1 MNCQNPPDLRLVLE
15 VAQLPALALVLEL
28 AQQPHLALV
37 LELAQLPA
45 LALVLEVAQQP
56 DLALVL
62 EVAQLLDLDL
72 VLEVAQQ
79 PALAPRLLQQLAML
93 RDTPITNGRVPKNLL
108 LSNYG
113 NPLSLIEKYY
123 NRN

>member
-1 MNCQNPPDLRLVLE
+1 MPKLRSVFTLVLLERLHMAQGVFRPDLPLAAQLLALALVLEVAQLPALPLVLE
-15 VAQLPALALVLEL
+15 VAQLPALALVLE
-28 AQQPHLALV
+28 
-37 LELAQLPA
+37 
-45 LALVLEVAQQP
+45 
-56 DLALVL
+56 
-62 EVAQLLDLDL
+62 VAQL
-72 VLEVAQQ
+72 

-93 RDTPITNGRVPKNLL
+93 RDTPITNGLVPKNLL